1 MQSNG
6 RVVHDDIGQSLF
18 DEQMKRDRSKSAG
31 PYSDKVAFGRTNHR
45 NCLSK
50 ESLSKSSLQSKIY
63 RMSGVQSPSQLNY
76 IYTIHF
82 VAKAFIV
89 KKLCIYCCSFHES
102 CNTLKFGESSGSTK
116 TMLSLLHDY
125 HTNAEAR
132 MQLND
137 RIGLMNLK

>member
-1 MQSNG
+1 MM
-6 RVVHDDIGQSLF
+6 IGQSFF
-18 DEQMKRDRSKSAG
+18 DQQMKKDRSKSAS

-50 ESLSKSSLQSKIY
+50 ESLPKSSLQSKVY
-63 RMSGVQSPSQLNY
+63 RMSGVQSPSRLNY
-76 IYTIHF
+76 IHHTFF
-82 VAKAFIV
+82 VVKASIV
-89 KKLCIYCCSFHES
+89 KKLCINCRSFHES
-102 CNTLKFGESSGSTK
+102 LTHASFGESSGSTK